1 MLRGLLPQQLHLRM
15 FIYMALAFTVTI
27 YIFSYILTRQL
38 TNNAITEIDRLTL
51 QRIAQVKDNTDFT
64 LRKLKLYSVR
74 IFRDQNVN
82 GWMTSSE
89 VDYWVFKQMEL
100 SLTDYLGIE
109 PFIQSIHVI
118 NPSINRMYASDKGLT
133 KLTDEENKEFLEQ
146 ARSEKSRNLNLRNY
160 EIQGKSYLLLV
171 VQDVIDR
178 GENNSKLAVL
188 LDKEKLQQY
197 ILQMNKQIANDVF
210 ILNGEGELMLGNV
223 SDKMLKKVRTL
234 SSNGN
239 LGKSHFSVDGEEWS
253 LRYQTLSI
261 SGWRIFHLTSLETL
275 NQSISVTRWTILLC
289 FSLLVLIIW
298 MLLYWYSRTNIRPI
312 GTMLQAIQARIG
324 QPYVPSNTVETTVS
338 ITSGIESLIN
348 KVEQMDRSIKDSK
361 SLIKEERLRQWIL
374 NGSLSERYKKEWF
387 QEIPVLAAGSIRIAV
402 LRIRYYAAFCD
413 KYDFPS
419 RKLMKYAMGN
429 IAIEVMR
436 QYGLAG
442 EAVDIGIDHTVLIFP
457 DTKKKETIDTMLQ
470 EIKSNIDQW
479 LHFGVVAAVSDPR
492 ASNEALLQSYEL
504 VMEASMLNFI
514 DGKDRVY
521 SESDL
526 KQFED
531 RPNYLDEDVIK
542 ELVASVR
549 IGNLLAVK
557 GYLEQLAGDM
567 KGMTYSECKMQ
578 LIHLIYELMKNFK
591 KLNTVKGME
600 GIEHTLNQFHHLNE
614 AFHWIET
621 FLHQIVDDLKQRST
635 NNRKEEIVTE
645 AVQYIRNNLHNPI
658 LSVDSIA
665 DHTSVSVSYLRAV
678 FREWM
683 DCPISDFI
691 SNQRLERVEELLLS
705 TDLTV
710 TEVAEQAG
718 FQTKSHFFTTFKK
731 VFGTTPIQF
740 RQQQKIK

>member
-1 MLRGLLPQQLHLRM
+1 MFRHLLPQQLHLRM
-15 FIYMALAFTVTI
+15 FLYMALAFTVTI

-38 TNNAITEIDRLTL
+38 TNNAVTEIDRLTL
-51 QRIAQVKDNTDFT
+51 QRIAQVKDNTDYT

-82 GWMTSSE
+82 NWMTSSE
-89 VDYWVFKQMEL
+89 VDYWVFKPMEL

-109 PFIQSIHVI
+109 PFIQSVYVI
-118 NPSINRMYASDKGLT
+118 NPGINRIYASDKGFT
-133 KLTDEENKEFLEQ
+133 HLTDEENKEILEQ
-146 ARSEKSRNLNLRNY
+146 VRSEKSHNLNLQNY
-160 EIQGKSYLLLV
+160 EVQGKSYLLLV
-171 VQDVIDR
+171 VRDVIDR

-210 ILNGEGELMLGNV
+210 ILNEEGELMLGNI
-223 SDKMLKKVRTL
+223 SDEMLKQVRTFRL
-234 SSNGN
+234 DGN
-239 LGKSHFSVDGEEWS
+239 LGKTHFSVDGKEWS

-261 SGWRIFHLTSLETL
+261 SGWKIFHLTSLETL
-275 NQSISVTRWTILLC
+275 NQSVSITRWTILLC

-298 MLLYWYSRTNIRPI
+298 ALLYWYSRTNIRPI

-338 ITSGIESLIN
+338 ITTGIESLIN
-348 KVEQMDRSIKDSK
+348 KVEQMNRSIKDSK

-374 NGSLSERYKKEWF
+374 NGPLSEGYRKEWL
-387 QEIPVLAAGSIRIAV
+387 QEIPVLAAVSIRLAV
-402 LRIRYYAAFCD
+402 LRIRFYAAFCD

-419 RKLMKYAMGN
+419 RKLMKYAMSN
-429 IAIEVMR
+429 IANEVMR
-436 QYGLAG
+436 QYSLTG
-442 EAVDIGIDHTVLIFP
+442 EAVDIGIDHIVLIFP
-457 DTKKKETIDTMLQ
+457 DTKEEKIDAMLQ

-479 LHFGVVAAVSDPR
+479 LHIGVVAAVSDPK
-492 ASNEALLQSYEL
+492 ASDEALLQSYEL
-504 VMEASMLNFI
+504 VVEASMLNFI
-514 DGKDRVY
+514 DGHDCVY

-526 KQFED
+526 KQFEN
-531 RPNYLDEDVIK
+531 RLNYLDEDVIK

-557 GYLEQLAGDM
+557 GYLDQLAGDM

-578 LIHLIYELMKNFK
+578 LVHLIYELMKSFN

-600 GIEHTLNQFHHLNE
+600 GIEHTLNQFHYLHE

-645 AVQYIRNNLHNPI
+645 AVHYIRKNLHNPI

-691 SNQRLERVEELLLS
+691 TNQRLDRVKELLLN

-710 TEVAEQAG
+710 AEVAEQAG

>member
-1 MLRGLLPQQLHLRM
+1 MLRHLLPQQLHLRM
-15 FIYMALAFTVTI
+15 FLYMALAFTVTI

-38 TNNAITEIDRLTL
+38 TNNAVTEIDRVTL
-51 QRIAQVKDNTDFT
+51 QRMAQVKDNTDYT

-74 IFRDQNVN
+74 IFRDQNVTD
-82 GWMTSSE
+82 WMTASE
-89 VDYWVFKQMEL
+89 VDYWIFKPMEL

-109 PFIQSIHVI
+109 PFIQAVYVI

-133 KLTDEENKEFLEQ
+133 RLTDEENKEFLELT
-146 ARSEKSRNLNLRNY
+146 RSKKSENLNLQNY
-160 EIQGKSYLLLV
+160 ELQGKSYLLLV
-171 VQDVIDR
+171 VRDVVNR
-178 GENNSKLAVL
+178 GENSSKLAVL

-210 ILNGEGELMLGNV
+210 VLNGEGELMLGNV
-223 SDKMLKKVRTL
+223 SDEMLRKVRTFHFN
-234 SSNGN
+234 SN
-239 LGKSHFSVDGEEWS
+239 LGKTNFSVDGNEWS
-253 LRYQTLSI
+253 LRYQSLSFA
-261 SGWRIFHLTSLETL
+261 GWKIFHLTTLETL
-275 NQSISVTRWTILLC
+275 NQSIAVTRWTILLC
-289 FSLLVLIIW
+289 FSLLVLMIW

-312 GTMLQAIQARIG
+312 SKMLQAIQARIG
-324 QPYVPSNTVETTVS
+324 QPYVPSNTEETTVR
-338 ITSGIESLIN
+338 ITSGIESLVN

-374 NGSLSERYKKEWF
+374 SGSLSEGSRKEWLP
-387 QEIPVLAAGSIRIAV
+387 EIPVLGADSIRLAV
-402 LRIRYYAAFCD
+402 LRIRFYAAFCD

-429 IAIEVMR
+429 IASEVMR

-457 DTKKKETIDTMLQ
+457 DTKKQEKIDVMLQ

-479 LHFGVVAAVSDPR
+479 LHFGVVAAVSDPK
-492 ASNEALLQSYEL
+492 ASDEALLPSYEL

-514 DGKDRVY
+514 DGDDRVY
-521 SESDL
+521 SESDV

-531 RPNYLDEDVIK
+531 RPNYLDEEVIK
-542 ELVASVR
+542 ELIASVR

-557 GYLEQLAGDM
+557 GYLEQLAGNM
-567 KGMTYSECKMQ
+567 QGMTYSECKMQ

-600 GIEHTLNQFHHLNE
+600 GIEHTLNRFHHLNE
-614 AFHWIET
+614 AFLWIES
-621 FLHQIVDDLKQRST
+621 FLHQIVDDFKQRST

-645 AVQYIRNNLHNPI
+645 AVHYIRNNLHNPI

-665 DHTSVSVSYLRAV
+665 DHTSVSVSYLRTV
-678 FREWM
+678 FKEWM

-691 SNQRLERVEELLLS
+691 SNQRLDKVKELLLS

-710 TEVAEQAG
+710 AEVAEQAG

-731 VFGTTPIQF
+731 AFGTTPIQF
-740 RQQQKIK
+740 RQQQK